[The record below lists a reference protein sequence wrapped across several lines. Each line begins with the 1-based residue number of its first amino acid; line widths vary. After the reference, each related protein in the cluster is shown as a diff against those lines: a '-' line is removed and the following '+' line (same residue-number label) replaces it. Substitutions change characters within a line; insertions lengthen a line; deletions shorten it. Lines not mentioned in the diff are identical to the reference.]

1 MREFA
6 TNFTFMLVVALTA
19 AGPLHAQGTEVEIFP
34 SKDNTLYEN
43 SSGSLTNGAGEALF
57 FGQTNGSLIRRALLA
72 FDVAGNVPAGAA
84 IETAVLRVTVT
95 RTISGSQNATAHQ
108 VQRDWGE
115 GTTNAGGEEGAG
127 AASSANSATWVHAFF
142 DGQNWDSPGGDY
154 EPGTLTSAQV
164 AGGAAEFPSTAA
176 FVAAVQ
182 SWLDSP
188 GDNFGLIL
196 IGNESSSATAKRI
209 GSREGSEANRPR
221 LVVTYSVPTSAEGVE
236 LPSFLTSMSLYPNP
250 ASGAARLIF
259 ELSDS
264 RDVRVDV
271 MDVTGRLVATPVA
284 GFFAAGRHDAHIDTR
299 TASPGLYLVRLLSGG
314 QSASRTIVVQ

>member
-1 MREFA
+1 MKEFA
-6 TNFTFMLVVALTA
+6 TNFTFILVVALMVVT
-19 AGPLHAQGTEVEIFP
+19 PLYAQGTEVEIFP
-34 SKDNTLYEN
+34 SKDNTLYE
-43 SSGSLTNGAGEALF
+43 SASGALSNGAGQYLF
-57 FGQTNGSLIRRALLA
+57 FGLTNGSLIRRALLA
-72 FDVAGNVPAGAA
+72 FDLAGNVPAGAA
-84 IETAVLRVTVT
+84 IETALLRVTVT
-95 RTISGSQNATAHQ
+95 RTISGSQTATAHRIE
-108 VQRDWGE
+108 RDWGE

-127 AASSANSATWVHAFF
+127 AASTANSATWVHAFF

-164 AGGAAEFPSTAA
+164 TNGAVEFPSTTA
-176 FVAAVQ
+176 FVAVVQ
-182 SWLDSP
+182 SWLDTP

-196 IGNESSSATAKRI
+196 IGNESTSASAKRI

-236 LPSFLTSMSLYPNP
+236 LPSFLTSMSAYPNP
-250 ASGAARLIF
+250 ASGVARIAF
-259 ELSDS
+259 DLSDS

-284 GFFAAGRHDAHIDTR
+284 GFLPAGRHDAHIDTR
-299 TASPGLYLVRLLSGG
+299 TVTPGLYLVRLLSGG